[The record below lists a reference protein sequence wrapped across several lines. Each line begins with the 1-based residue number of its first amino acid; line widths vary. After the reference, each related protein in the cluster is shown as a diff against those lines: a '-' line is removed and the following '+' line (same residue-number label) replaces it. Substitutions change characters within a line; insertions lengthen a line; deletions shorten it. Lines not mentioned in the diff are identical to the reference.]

1 MSSTFHYQTNELV
14 LEAPDPRRV
23 KNAVTKLTRL
33 PASFP
38 VLQEALRMTEDPL
51 CSFQELERV
60 LQVDQ
65 SLTAQLL
72 RLANSAFYAMQ
83 SPIASISRAITVI
96 GQIKLRMLLM
106 QMFVAGLFH
115 RMVGQEPLADE
126 IWDDSV
132 AAAAGCKAVGEFF
145 SDLDA
150 DELLVAGLLHNVGE
164 FALLSQFSQE
174 YQAAISLQDE
184 MTHYA
189 AQHTIF
195 GTDSRKV
202 GRWLLEAWR
211 LPRILADAV
220 EYWETPWE
228 PTLDSDGKTFMNLI
242 HVGVQLGRSWNRGR
256 NVEELMAWLDK
267 DTLGHTGLTV
277 DSLSRIY
284 GNLSETVARVQGLR
298 DVVRCAA

>member
-96 GQIKLRMLLM
+96 GQIKLWMLLM

-132 AAAAGCKAVGEFF
+132 AAAGCKAVGEFF

>member
-1 MSSTFHYQTNELV
+1 MKSSFRYESNEAV

-23 KNAVTKLTRL
+23 KSAVTKLTRL

-38 VLQEALRMTEDPL
+38 VLQRALKMTEDPL

-60 LQVDQ
+60 LGVDQ

-83 SPIASISRAITVI
+83 SPIASISRAITVV
-96 GQIKLRMLLM
+96 GQIKLRMLLL

-126 IWDDSV
+126 IWEDSV
-132 AAAAGCKAVGEFF
+132 AAAAGCKAVGECFP
-145 SDLDA
+145 DMDA

-164 FALLSQFSQE
+164 FVLLSQFTQD
-174 YQAAISLQDE
+174 YRAAVSLEDE

-189 AQHTIF
+189 AQHTVF

-211 LPRILADAV
+211 LPRILVDAA
-220 EYWETPWE
+220 ENWETPWE
-228 PTLDSDGKTFMNLI
+228 PSLDSDGKTFMNLI
-242 HVGVQLGRSWNRGR
+242 HVGVQMGRSWNRQR
-256 NVEELMAWLDK
+256 SADEMMAWLDK
-267 DTLGHTGLTV
+267 DTLGHISLSV
-277 DSLSRIY
+277 DSLGEIY
-284 GNLSETVARVQGLR
+284 GNLSDPVARVRGLR
-298 DVVRCAA
+298 DAVRCAA